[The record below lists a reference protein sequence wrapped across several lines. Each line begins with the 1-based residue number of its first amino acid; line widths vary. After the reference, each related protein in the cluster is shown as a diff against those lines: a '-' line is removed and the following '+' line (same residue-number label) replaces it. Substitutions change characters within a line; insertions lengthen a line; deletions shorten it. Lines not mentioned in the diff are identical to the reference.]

1 MLPIMMTVMLAKWSA
16 DAFGRE
22 SIYDEHI
29 LMNEYPFLDN
39 KWEPSFKG
47 RADELMQAGAD
58 LHALQLSNRNK
69 VRTLRSFA
77 LEFSYTGF
85 PIVTSAQEMCT

>member
-1 MLPIMMTVMLAKWSA
+1 MLLVAALLIENATDMLPIMMTVMLAKWSA

-47 RADELMQAGAD
+47 RGTCCTSGS
-58 LHALQLSNRNK
+58 QL
-69 VRTLRSFA
+69 TA
-77 LEFSYTGF
+77 
-85 PIVTSAQEMCT
+85 A